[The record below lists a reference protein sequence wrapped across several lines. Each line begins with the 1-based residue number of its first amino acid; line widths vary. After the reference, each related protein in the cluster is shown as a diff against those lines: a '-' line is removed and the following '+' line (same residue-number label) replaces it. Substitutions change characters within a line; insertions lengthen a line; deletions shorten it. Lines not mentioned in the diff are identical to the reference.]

1 MGMSSDAGVVAL
13 KNLALLCVCAGV
25 VILIGYLAYSQT
37 GCSLVCPDGNG
48 TSELAFVI
56 EGDLDPSDQMLR
68 VSVSGHDADADM
80 NANTDANT
88 EVIINNMTYSVNTS
102 EETIILLNRTLNCGR
117 NHILIRSRNRTTA
130 TTATVSY
137 EVQWKPLIKQFHIAG
152 LRVGEESDFFIYADS
167 DVSQSYLC
175 IEQENGE
182 VVLNQTFNGT
192 KIRITID
199 EIGNYGVYMRVLG
212 SGWSDMYYSEFTAF
226 AGVSR
231 TTDNVPLIRSKTDET
246 TCSSVFP
253 LTIDR
258 KDCGVVLILKR
269 AANGYH
275 RLICGMLLPYLS
287 HAKKLFL

>member
-1 MGMSSDAGVVAL
+1 M
-13 KNLALLCVCAGV
+13 
-25 VILIGYLAYSQT
+25 
-37 GCSLVCPDGNG
+37 
-48 TSELAFVI
+48 
-56 EGDLDPSDQMLR
+56 
-68 VSVSGHDADADM
+68 
-80 NANTDANT
+80 
-88 EVIINNMTYSVNTS
+88 
-102 EETIILLNRTLNCGR
+102 
-117 NHILIRSRNRTTA
+117 
-130 TTATVSY
+130 
-137 EVQWKPLIKQFHIAG
+137 IKQFHIAG
-152 LRVGEESDFFIYADS
+152 LRVGDESDFFIYADS

-175 IEQENGE
+175 IENENGE

-231 TTDNVPLIRSKTDET
+231 TTDNVPLIRSKTDEMT
-246 TCSSVFP
+246 YPSVFP

-275 RLICGMLLPYLS
+275 RLICGRLLPYLS

>member
-1 MGMSSDAGVVAL
+1 MGMSPDAGVVAL

-68 VSVSGHDADADM
+68 VSVSGHDADA
-80 NANTDANT
+80 NT
-88 EVIINNMTYSVNTS
+88 EVTINNMTYSVNTS
-102 EETIILLNRTLNCGR
+102 EETIILPNRTLNCGR

-152 LRVGEESDFFIYADS
+152 LRVGDESDFFIYADS

-175 IEQENGE
+175 IEKENGE

-231 TTDNVPLIRSKTDET
+231 TTDNVPLIRSKTDEMT
-246 TCSSVFP
+246 YPSVFP

-275 RLICGMLLPYLS
+275 RLICGRLLPYLS